1 MRNIADVIEQFI
13 ISELF
18 ANDED
23 SINVKRSQLAEK
35 LSCAPSQIT
44 YTLTTRFTPDKGFE
58 VESKR
63 GNGGFIRIVRLPQE
77 RTPKKLSL
85 PPQIESAEGMVEGRL
100 LSYFLSFLGDHVTEK
115 DKEKMIVSAYQSLTK
130 GA

>member
-1 MRNIADVIEQFI
+1 M
-13 ISELF
+13 
-18 ANDED
+18 
-23 SINVKRSQLAEK
+23 
-35 LSCAPSQIT
+35 
-44 YTLTTRFTPDKGFE
+44 
-58 VESKR
+58 ESKR

-77 RTPKKLSL
+77 RTLKLSL
-85 PPQIESAEGMVEGRL
+85 PPQIESAEGMVDALVEHRMITMREGRL